1 MKMKAIEIS
10 NVSKHYDNRAV
21 VDNVSFSVDK
31 GEFVSI
37 VGKSG
42 SGKSTLMNM
51 IGSMILPDSGKIIV
65 GGKDIVSFREREVAD
80 YRNKT
85 IGFIFQDFHLEP
97 TYTVY
102 ENVTLPLEIAGDRR
116 DMKNRA
122 KKVLER
128 FGMSEH
134 ISKKVTAL
142 SGGEQQRVCIAR
154 AVIREPEL
162 LLADEPCGNLD
173 TVNSD
178 IIMKL
183 LRELSDNGTT
193 VLLVTHNLEAA
204 SMTDRIITLQDGALI
219 SDKRTRI

>member
-1 MKMKAIEIS
+1 MKAIEIS

>member
-1 MKMKAIEIS
+1 MKAIKLS
-10 NVSKHYDNRAV
+10 HVSKRYGDRAV
-21 VDNVSFSVDK
+21 VDDVSFSINK
-31 GEFVSI
+31 GCFVSI

-65 GGKDIVSFREREVAD
+65 NGKDIVSFKEKEVAV

-102 ENVTLPLEIAGDRR
+102 ENVTLPLEIAGDRK
-116 DMKNRA
+116 DMK
-122 KKVLER
+122 KKAEVALEQV
-128 FGMSEH
+128 GMSEH
-134 ISKKVTAL
+134 ISKKVTML

-154 AVIREPEL
+154 AIVQKPEL
-162 LLADEPCGNLD
+162 ILADEPCGNLD

-178 IIMKL
+178 IIMAL
-183 LRELSDNGTT
+183 LRQMSDNNTT
-193 VLLVTHNLEAA
+193 VLLVTHNPEAA
-204 SMTDRIITLQDGALI
+204 SKTDRIITLKDGAVI
-219 SDKRTRI
+219 SDKRI